1 VFVFLSYAEEDR
13 EIAAEISAWLGEQ
26 GVERFDWLTSGSGR
40 FLPLIEGAISRAD
53 AFLALMS
60 PHFMA
65 SRWCSRERDLALL
78 REQQLQED
86 DPGRE
91 FVHVLETGT
100 IRPEAAGFLG
110 SYNWLSFTSPSARDD
125 AFDELARRLGLAR
138 RHATAG
144 PSAPV
149 AGAAAAA
156 GRPRGASG
164 SPPPGGPPRHGSPPG
179 DGGLSPDGIFALPPF
194 RNRERE
200 FDLVEAGL
208 VSGEKPFW
216 LVTAPPQLGKSWFL
230 KRARTRLEG
239 LSPAWT
245 TSMVDV
251 RNLPRP
257 LREDPGA
264 LIAKFFG
271 RPGPVAATGTEL
283 RAVAK
288 DVLTGGRPWVC
299 LLDHAELLDK
309 GVAADL
315 RTRLSQIYQEV
326 QTGKRRN
333 VRLGV
338 IVASRRESEW
348 LGVTPRPRVSGLPL
362 SEFRPDV
369 VQEALLELAEKIH
382 RDYSESEARND
393 TELVYELT
401 QGLPALL
408 AVCLEW
414 IQDDGWFDLEELRTP
429 ELFKRLAYP
438 YIDSELLTRESLLPR
453 TGGPQPAGYGSAE
466 AITAVREAYRVLV
479 PFRLF
484 TRSHLHHYLGSDQ
497 EFRTAAAIPQWT
509 DEDLWTAVSD
519 TALTGRLRGLW
530 KVVHPAVRRLLYR
543 YYYPSDEA
551 CRSVH
556 EQARQI
562 VHTWATRQ
570 SGIEQATFLVECLWH
585 EAMALRM
592 VPPTD
597 FEHRLITSAG
607 TLSRHFRGS
616 DSYADNDLREYAAD
630 QMGEDAELQQAVGRV
645 PGLFDRLIEIVRNP
659 PPEPSPPPGPNPR
672 TIPPKEPA

>member
-1 VFVFLSYAEEDR
+1 MGFWPRCHQAASLSNFMIRARAVAGAGGRRSGPEGSEPAKGGSRRADQTTLDPGRPAGGPRSRGHHAGGRAVFVFLSYAEEDR

-26 GVERFDWLTSGSGR
+26 GVERFNWLTSGSGR

-239 LSPAWT
+239 LS
-245 TSMVDV
+245 
-251 RNLPRP
+251 
-257 LREDPGA
+257 
-264 LIAKFFG
+264 
-271 RPGPVAATGTEL
+271 
-283 RAVAK
+283 
-288 DVLTGGRPWVC
+288 
-299 LLDHAELLDK
+299 
-309 GVAADL
+309 
-315 RTRLSQIYQEV
+315 
-326 QTGKRRN
+326 
-333 VRLGV
+333 
-338 IVASRRESEW
+338 
-348 LGVTPRPRVSGLPL
+348 
-362 SEFRPDV
+362 
-369 VQEALLELAEKIH
+369 
-382 RDYSESEARND
+382 
-393 TELVYELT
+393 
-401 QGLPALL
+401 
-408 AVCLEW
+408 
-414 IQDDGWFDLEELRTP
+414 
-429 ELFKRLAYP
+429 
-438 YIDSELLTRESLLPR
+438 
-453 TGGPQPAGYGSAE
+453 
-466 AITAVREAYRVLV
+466 
-479 PFRLF
+479 
-484 TRSHLHHYLGSDQ
+484 
-497 EFRTAAAIPQWT
+497 
-509 DEDLWTAVSD
+509 
-519 TALTGRLRGLW
+519 
-530 KVVHPAVRRLLYR
+530 
-543 YYYPSDEA
+543 
-551 CRSVH
+551 
-556 EQARQI
+556 
-562 VHTWATRQ
+562 
-570 SGIEQATFLVECLWH
+570 
-585 EAMALRM
+585 
-592 VPPTD
+592 
-597 FEHRLITSAG
+597 
-607 TLSRHFRGS
+607 
-616 DSYADNDLREYAAD
+616 
-630 QMGEDAELQQAVGRV
+630 
-645 PGLFDRLIEIVRNP
+645 
-659 PPEPSPPPGPNPR
+659 
-672 TIPPKEPA
+672 